1 MTKWYIVIWCPYTIS
16 YSFILIFNSIDG
28 MDSMAYDNDLRKL
41 LSNLYQSAFPTDF
54 DRLEMIRDKYQT
66 VLYDFNGIE

>member
-1 MTKWYIVIWCPYTIS
+1 MDYI
-16 YSFILIFNSIDG
+16 
-28 MDSMAYDNDLRKL
+28 AYDNELRKL
-41 LSNLYQSAFPTDF
+41 LSSLYQSAFPSDF